1 MGQQVWKA
9 CPATVDGVSRSAQRH
24 TPITLEVPDLIN
36 TYNPP
41 KKLASSPS
49 LDFPEKHVDKMGHE
63 DAVYLAKLAEQAERY
78 EEMVENM
85 KIIASE
91 DRDLTVE
98 ERNLLSVA
106 YKNVIGARRA
116 SWRIVT
122 SIEQK
127 EESKGNSS
135 QVGLIKEYRQKIEAE
150 LAKIC
155 DDILDVLDK
164 HLIPSAKSGE
174 SKVFYHK
181 MKGDYHRYLAEFA
194 VGDRRKESADKSL
207 EAYKAATEVAQTELP
222 PTHPIRLGLALNF
235 SVFYYEILNAPD
247 QACHLAKQA
256 FDDAIA
262 ELDTLSEES
271 YKDSTLIMQLL
282 RDNLTLWTS
291 SEAEPPAEA
300 PAAPTAEA
308 EKAPEAPTEEPKAAE

>member
-1 MGQQVWKA
+1 
-9 CPATVDGVSRSAQRH
+9 
-24 TPITLEVPDLIN
+24 
-36 TYNPP
+36 
-41 KKLASSPS
+41 
-49 LDFPEKHVDKMGHE
+49 
-63 DAVYLAKLAEQAERY
+63 
-78 EEMVENM
+78 M
-85 KIIASE
+85 KIVASE

-135 QVGLIKEYRQKIEAE
+135 QVTLIKEYRQKIEDE

-181 MKGDYHRYLAEFA
+181 MLVPPRLSLLPFGWFRLLISIFPLLGRVTTTATSLSSPLATA
-194 VGDRRKESADKSL
+194 ARTLPTSPSRLTRLLPRSL
-207 EAYKAATEVAQTELP
+207 RLSFP
-222 PTHPIRLGLALNF
+222 P
-235 SVFYYEILNAPD
+235 
-247 QACHLAKQA
+247 
-256 FDDAIA
+256 
-262 ELDTLSEES
+262 
-271 YKDSTLIMQLL
+271 
-282 RDNLTLWTS
+282 LTLFVS
-291 SEAEPPAEA
+291 ASP
-300 PAAPTAEA
+300 
-308 EKAPEAPTEEPKAAE
+308 

>member
-1 MGQQVWKA
+1 MG
-9 CPATVDGVSRSAQRH
+9 
-24 TPITLEVPDLIN
+24 
-36 TYNPP
+36 Y
-41 KKLASSPS
+41 
-49 LDFPEKHVDKMGHE
+49 E
-63 DAVYLAKLAEQAERY
+63 DSVYLAKLAEQAERY

-85 KIIASE
+85 KAVASADQE
-91 DRDLTVE
+91 LSVE

-127 EESKGNSS
+127 EESKGNEA
-135 QVGLIKEYRQKIEAE
+135 QVKLIKEYREKIENE

-155 DDILDVLDK
+155 EDILEVLDK
-164 HLIPSAKSGE
+164 HLIPSAQSGE

-181 MKGDYHRYLAEFA
+181 MCVYQKGDYHRYLAEFA
-194 VGDRRKESADKSL
+194 TGDKRQASANKSL
-207 EAYKAATEVAQTELP
+207 EAYQAATEVAATELA

-235 SVFYYEILNAPD
+235 SVFYYEILNSPD
-247 QACHLAKQA
+247 KACQMAKTS
-256 FDDAIA
+256 FDEAIA

-291 SEAEPPAEA
+291 SEAEPSGETTAPAEGESKDTADA
-300 PAAPTAEA
+300 PAGEEA
-308 EKAPEAPTEEPKAAE
+308 KPAAA